1 MSTETISATSLL
13 AAARSL
19 APELAERRSE
29 IDAKREIP
37 TDIVERLRSIGVY
50 AMGFSAELGGPGLT
64 SPQQMEIVEAL
75 SYGDTATG
83 WCAMIG
89 AATGI
94 FAGYL
99 DEQAV
104 AELMPTHDLITA
116 GLIFPAG
123 RAERV
128 PGGYRLTGRW
138 KFGSAITH
146 ADLVVGGAFVTADG
160 ELDTTANGQ
169 PVVRIFFMRRDQ
181 VTVFDTWNTTG
192 LRGSGSND
200 YAVDDLFIPAH
211 HSLVFSEP
219 KSGTGKLAEPEALV
233 RIMPGVPLGT
243 ARAALDHVRNLAE
256 HKVVAATRQKWADN
270 YRAQY
275 ILGEC
280 EMEYIVARAAV
291 VETLENLWDAL
302 DDGHFVELTPD
313 ARVGITLARTHA
325 FRAARRII
333 SRLCELVG
341 TDSIY
346 KPSPLDIWLRDVN
359 TMATHIIAHDQIIQS
374 AGAFL
379 LGGKPVFP
387 RVLGLG

>member
-1 MSTETISATSLL
+1 MTTEAITAASLL
-13 AAARSL
+13 AAVRSM

-29 IDAKREIP
+29 IDASREIP
-37 TDIVERLRSIGVY
+37 RDIVERLRSIGVY
-50 AMGFSAELGGPGLT
+50 RMGFSAELGGPGLT
-64 SPQQMEIVEAL
+64 SLEQMEIVEAI
-75 SYGDTATG
+75 SYGDAATG

-99 DEQAV
+99 DKQAV
-104 AELMPTHDLITA
+104 AELMPTPDLITA

-146 ADLVVGGAFVTADG
+146 ADLVVGGAFVTSGG
-160 ELDTTANGQ
+160 ELETTGDGQ
-169 PVVRIFFMRRDQ
+169 PVARLFFMRRDQ
-181 VTVFDTWNTTG
+181 VTVFDTWDTTG

-200 YAVDDLFIPAH
+200 YAVEDLFIPEH
-211 HSLVFSEP
+211 HSFVFSEP

-233 RIMPGVPLGT
+233 RIMPGVPLGL
-243 ARAALDHVRNLAE
+243 ARAALDYVRSVAE
-256 HKVVAATRQKWADN
+256 HKVIAATRQRWADN

-280 EMEYIVARAAV
+280 EMEYVVARAAV
-291 VETLENLWDAL
+291 VETLKNLWDAL
-302 DDGHFVELTPD
+302 DRNHFVEMTPD
-313 ARVGITLARTHA
+313 ARIGVTLARTHS
-325 FRAARRII
+325 FRAAQRIV

-341 TDSIY
+341 TESIY

-359 TMATHIIAHDQIIQS
+359 TMARHIIANDQIIQS
-374 AGAFL
+374 AGAFV
-379 LGGKPVFP
+379 LGGRPEFP
-387 RVLGLG
+387 LVLGLA